1 MFCLD
6 KKKDFTF
13 SISNILAL
21 LRNFEVLSSKQSM
34 DKIVQSSYGLLN
46 FSIKNS
52 DEDMLELCKFLSAR
66 AYFEENSELCIYI

>member
-6 KKKDFTF
+6 KQKDFTF

-21 LRNFEVLSSKQSM
+21 LRNFEVLSSKDSM
-34 DKIVQSSYGLLN
+34 GKIVQSSYGLLN

-66 AYFEENSELCIYI
+66 GYFEENSELCNYI